1 MGGEWLGGWIL
12 CDLSADFLALCS
24 FGQLDSVAT
33 LSIFIIYTLSKLVR
47 MEWTIYINCMEG
59 LLHWWPTINTLQ

>member
-1 MGGEWLGGWIL
+1 MGEWWGVVSRWVVSRWVVSGWVL

-47 MEWTIYINCMEG
+47 ME
-59 LLHWWPTINTLQ
+59 

>member
-1 MGGEWLGGWIL
+1 MGGWVL

-47 MEWTIYINCMEG
+47 ME
-59 LLHWWPTINTLQ
+59 